1 MLSTEHGV
9 RVPREGVEIFDC
21 LAKLAVGSQSILKY
35 GFQNMGSHKTWGQV
49 LHCAYPSFALNKCTM
64 QDLTRVSACRIGQI
78 EAALTED
85 ITQFS

>member
-35 GFQNMGSHKTWGQV
+35 GFQNMGSG
-49 LHCAYPSFALNKCTM
+49 LALCIPKLC
-64 QDLTRVSACRIGQI
+64 
-78 EAALTED
+78 
-85 ITQFS
+85 FK